1 MINNYL
7 TSLLVFTLSFF
18 NQQAFTKYTSSL
30 ASAGQ
35 ANGALTNTAFH
46 ALSQM
51 SYDLPKARNLMRL
64 LHAYHHMSYMNFGGK
79 LTNPRS
85 WEMLRDRN
93 LLSPEECEY
102 LNGKSSPLR
111 PGSSKTTHV
120 LGWAYQL
127 VLLEVKEGRL
137 PAAASGAFITEM
149 MSLRG
154 ACGALTGSQENPM
167 PFGYMFAVNF
177 LLYCWAISVGLFFAG
192 FLSVYG
198 SVAYALV
205 VYVFFNLRNNGI
217 QLSEPFGYKE
227 RHPPVPAFLM
237 RSYIDHRDLLADG
250 LSYMKSEGT
259 AITDGSVPN
268 LIAPLRA
275 KYDVEWSANF
285 KATSGA
291 VKQLQIMQ
299 SRFGF
304 EGITAED
311 REKPEKSQKPGA
323 APSASAPQAL
333 GATESQKLVAG
344 LK

>member
-1 MINNYL
+1 VINNYL

-18 NQQAFTKYTSSL
+18 NQQAFSKYTSSL
-30 ASAGQ
+30 ASSGQ

-46 ALSQM
+46 ALTQM
-51 SYDLPKARNLMRL
+51 SYDPPKARNLMRL

-102 LNGKSSPLR
+102 LNGKTSPLR
-111 PGSSKTTHV
+111 PGSAKTPHV

-127 VLLEVKEGRL
+127 VTREIKEGRL
-137 PAAASGAFITEM
+137 APPLGNFFITEM

-154 ACGALTGSQENPM
+154 ACGALIGSQENPM

-177 LLYCWAISVGLFFAG
+177 LLYTWAISVGLFFAG

-205 VYVFFNLRNNGI
+205 VYVFFNLRNIGI

-227 RHPPVPAFLM
+227 RHLPVPAFLM
-237 RSYIDHRDLLADG
+237 RSYIDHRDLLGEG
-250 LSYMKSEGT
+250 LSSMKAEGT
-259 AITDGSVPN
+259 AITDGSVPD

-275 KYDVEWSANF
+275 KYDMEWAANF
-285 KATSGA
+285 KATSGTF
-291 VKQLQIMQ
+291 KQMAIMQ

-304 EGITAED
+304 EGITEED
-311 REKPEKSQKPGA
+311 RQKEEKLGGA
-323 APSASAPQAL
+323 PATSPPQPRVSSLLAL
-333 GATESQKLVAG
+333 GVSA
-344 LK
+344 